1 VASFHIRNCSKG
13 LSSSYPIEYNTSLSF
28 FAKHYFR
35 SPTLPNTQS
44 TTTQTTQTINMQFSV
59 LIAAAFAAVASA
71 QYSYSNGTT
80 SAVVAPSGTAAPS
93 GTGAPHASSTVP
105 FEGAAPAMTGA
116 GAMLFA
122 AGAAA
127 LVRRQTR
134 GCFDHR

>member
-1 VASFHIRNCSKG
+1 
-13 LSSSYPIEYNTSLSF
+13 
-28 FAKHYFR
+28 
-35 SPTLPNTQS
+35 
-44 TTTQTTQTINMQFSV
+44 MQFSV

-127 LVRRQTR
+127 LVRLPNARL
-134 GCFDHR
+134 